1 MHLQESGEM
10 YLETIY
16 ILSQK
21 SHRVRSVDVG
31 EYMGYS
37 KPSVSRAMGLL
48 KKGGYVITNEEGCLS
63 LTETG
68 RELASKIYER
78 HTVLTDLLVRLGVDR
93 ETAAEDAC
101 RMEHVISDQSFQAIR
116 RHAGRER
123 KGEGKWYEPH
133 PLPLQEASL

>member
-1 MHLQESGEM
+1 
-10 YLETIY
+10 
-16 ILSQK
+16 
-21 SHRVRSVDVG
+21 
-31 EYMGYS
+31 
-37 KPSVSRAMGLL
+37 MGLL

-116 RHAGRER
+116 RHAGR
-123 KGEGKWYEPH
+123 
-133 PLPLQEASL
+133 

>member
-1 MHLQESGEM
+1 MSEQEFRIEHDTMGEVKVPVNALWRAQTQRAVENFPISDRP
-10 YLETIY
+10 LEATQI
-16 ILSQK
+16 
-21 SHRVRSVDVG
+21 
-31 EYMGYS
+31 
-37 KPSVSRAMGLL
+37 RAMGLL

-116 RHAGRER
+116 RHAGR
-123 KGEGKWYEPH
+123 
-133 PLPLQEASL
+133 

>member
-10 YLETIY
+10 YLETI
-16 ILSQK
+16 LVLTSQ
-21 SHRVRSVDVG
+21 SPHVRAIDVG

-116 RHAGRER
+116 RHAGR
-123 KGEGKWYEPH
+123 
-133 PLPLQEASL
+133 